1 MSSPL
6 SIVFA
11 GTPEFS
17 VPTLK
22 ALAAS
27 RHRVVAVYTQPD
39 RPAGRGRQVAISDVK
54 RLGLRLALPIE
65 QPPTLREPSSVTRLA
80 AYRPDVMIVVA
91 YGLLLPESVLQ
102 VPRLG
107 CINIHASLLPRWR
120 GAAPI
125 QRAVE
130 AGDPMT
136 GVTIMRMDAG
146 LDTGPMLL
154 TETTAISERD
164 TAGAVHDRLAQLG
177 ATVLLEALDRLAS
190 GTLVAEPQPLEGATY
205 AAKIKK
211 EEAVIDWTKSAAEID
226 RRVRAFS
233 PWPIAETRWEGQQL
247 RIWESVVPGR
257 VSHLEPGSVVA
268 ATNEGIDVATG
279 VGC

>member
-1 MSSPL
+1 MTL
-6 SIVFA
+6 SA
-11 GTPEFS
+11 C
-17 VPTLK
+17 
-22 ALAAS
+22 
-27 RHRVVAVYTQPD
+27 
-39 RPAGRGRQVAISDVK
+39 
-54 RLGLRLALPIE
+54 GLRLALPIE
-65 QPPTLREPSSVTRLA
+65 QPPTLREPSSVARLA

-102 VPRLG
+102 IPRLG

-130 AGDPMT
+130 AGDPIT

-154 TETTAISERD
+154 TQTTSISERD

-190 GTLVAEPQPLEGATY
+190 GTLVAEPQPVEGATY

-211 EEAVIDWTKSAAEID
+211 EEARD
-226 RRVRAFS
+226 RLDQIRDRD
-233 PWPIAETRWEGQQL
+233 R
-247 RIWESVVPGR
+247 
-257 VSHLEPGSVVA
+257 
-268 ATNEGIDVATG
+268 
-279 VGC
+279 